1 MYGQDRVYKKVEI
14 IGVSRVSIEDAIQKG
29 VATAHKTLEKLS
41 WFEVGDIRGHV
52 GEDGSVNEYQVVLK
66 VAFQLKEK

>member
-14 IGVSRVSIEDAIQKG
+14 IGVSKNGIEDAVRAAVVK
-29 VATAHKTLEKLS
+29 AHKSLDKLS

-52 GEDGSVNEYQVVLK
+52 GDDGEIKEWQVVLK
-66 VAFQLKEK
+66 VAFQLKE